1 MKKSNIV
8 LLSTALATAIII
20 PTIVHANSP
29 QISVESQVDSHSTD
43 ENVEETGPIFSG
55 DPVTPSIIA
64 NNFSGTASGSKQ
76 TSSAFVVPINYG
88 HVKLY
93 FLNNSSAA
101 TTISVTNIKSG
112 LVYFTKQVDAGSSYT
127 WRSIDNY
134 SNGMQS
140 GDYTV
145 TYRSSSANVNVNYS
159 GFASNNIK
167 EVAN

>member
-1 MKKSNIV
+1 MKKSTII
-8 LLSTALATAIII
+8 LLSIALATAIVV
-20 PTIVHANSP
+20 PTIVYANSP
-29 QISVESQVDSHSTD
+29 QFSAESQVDLSN
-43 ENVEETGPIFSG
+43 ENIEETGPIFSG

-76 TSSAFVVPINYG
+76 TASAFVVPINYG

-112 LVYFTKQVDAGSSYT
+112 LVYFTKQVNAGSSYT

-134 SNGMQS
+134 ANGMQS

-145 TYRSSSANVNVNYS
+145 TYRSSAANVNVNYS
-159 GFASNNIK
+159 GFASNNAK